1 MTGLRK
7 IKILIPS
14 PTSHRCKGCLEL
26 LDMLSNFVIKEG
38 IKKVLVFIQN
48 QQTVVSGRSKVRKY
62 QIHSLF
68 VARAYMVEYTES
80 FYTYI

>member
-38 IKKVLVFIQN
+38 IKISAGF
-48 QQTVVSGRSKVRKY
+48 
-62 QIHSLF
+62 
-68 VARAYMVEYTES
+68 YTEPANCQGTGMPTQFCALVGIEPTS
-80 FYTYI
+80 TTSKLTKK